1 MRPIRFVRVLRTS
14 SSERFILQR
23 DGEDFAAVDLH
34 FLADGKVAATLVVLT
49 SIQMLDTETTQIIDE
64 IDNALLPDQAY
75 ESGDFV
81 VTVVR
86 GEVAGTFAS
95 EAS

>member
-1 MRPIRFVRVLRTS
+1 MRPIRFVRVLRTP

-34 FLADGKVAATLVVLT
+34 FLADAKVAATLVVLT
-49 SIQMLDTETTQIIDE
+49 SSELPDTETPDIIDE
-64 IDNALLPDQAY
+64 IDNALLPDHDY

-86 GEVAGTFAS
+86 GEVTGTFAS
-95 EAS
+95 ETK